1 MDEHARAAPEVMAKA
16 QGQGLV
22 TERLPDT
29 IERDEYT
36 PALLAMLNNM
46 LIWSGSRVFHTL
58 HGIGTNEWRVLSAL
72 GNWPGA
78 TASDLRDILGMN
90 KSVASKSVNVLLELE
105 LIAQLDGPR
114 GSRHLYLTDAG
125 VKVHDD
131 FMPVAM
137 ERQAILHESLTS
149 EEVATLNSLLC
160 RMLEANQSL
169 QDYERRILARVTTA
183 SAGPPAAAE

>member
-1 MDEHARAAPEVMAKA
+1 MDEYARAAPEVMAKA
-16 QGQGLV
+16 ADRGLK
-22 TERLPDT
+22 TERLPNT
-29 IERDEYT
+29 IGRDEYT

-46 LIWSGSRVFHTL
+46 MVWSGSRVFHTL

-90 KSVASKSVNVLLELE
+90 KSVASKSVKVLLERD

-125 VKVHDD
+125 VTVHDD

-137 ERQAILHESLTS
+137 DRQAILHEALSS
-149 EEVATLNSLLC
+149 DEVKTLNALLC
-160 RMLEANQSL
+160 RMLGAGQAL
-169 QDYERRILARVTTA
+169 QDYERRILADTV
-183 SAGPPAAAE
+183 SKHDEPGK

>member
-46 LIWSGSRVFHTL
+46 LIWSRVSHL
-58 HGIGTNEWRVLSAL
+58 PHVARHRHHEWRVLSAL

-78 TASDLRDILGMN
+78 TPSDMRDILGMD
-90 KSVASKSVNVLLELE
+90 KSMASKSVNVLLEL
-105 LIAQLDGPR
+105 
-114 GSRHLYLTDAG
+114 
-125 VKVHDD
+125 
-131 FMPVAM
+131 
-137 ERQAILHESLTS
+137 
-149 EEVATLNSLLC
+149 
-160 RMLEANQSL
+160 
-169 QDYERRILARVTTA
+169 
-183 SAGPPAAAE
+183 